1 MGEAP
6 RPTPGAH
13 PADAERRWGMTSAVP
28 ATFQPISPASWHPNP
43 GPPKP
48 EATRANEEWAGE
60 EGQAASLWGRR
71 GPAARIQAA
80 PGRARGCGAAPAGV
94 GGRAGWQVSA
104 ASAFGG
110 DGAAPGSCGR
120 PLALAPRPPPAP
132 AAAAAAG
139 RRRPGPA
146 GRTAAARAASAA
158 LGRAGRGEL
167 GAARRRARG
176 PGPPCWPLAPRRAR
190 RGPGLRPC
198 PGLRRQAGQ
207 QHAPGERAGPG
218 SPPNGGAVP
227 PPNPPARGP
236 RRAPRSRCTLRG
248 WREIPAAEGGGARG
262 WRGSGWLRPAGLCVV
277 TAEAIRDFHSPHSLL
292 LLLKLSE
299 SSGHPRFPPA
309 PTPNVEHRCYLPGS
323 WRHNYPLSDCRRSWA
338 AQRQRCALFWVGT
351 FGVVRLASRNHPTA
365 VVRSRLVFP

>member
-1 MGEAP
+1 MTQSRPEGLGRRCELGGRAGRGGEAP
-6 RPTPGAH
+6 RPTPGPQ
-13 PADAERRWGMTSAVP
+13 PADAERRWGMTSAVR

-132 AAAAAAG
+132 AAAAAG

-158 LGRAGRGEL
+158 LGRAGRSEL

-176 PGPPCWPLAPRRAR
+176 PRPPRWPLAPRRAR
-190 RGPGLRPC
+190 RGPGLRPS
-198 PGLRRQAGQ
+198 PGLRRQADQ

-218 SPPNGGAVP
+218 SPPPHTQWGRPFPVCGLRRPPRSPLHAKRLARDPGCGGRRGAGA
-227 PPNPPARGP
+227 ARVGVAAA
-236 RRAPRSRCTLRG
+236 RRAVCRHSRGNPRL
-248 WREIPAAEGGGARG
+248 
-262 WRGSGWLRPAGLCVV
+262 
-277 TAEAIRDFHSPHSLL
+277 SLVA
-292 LLLKLSE
+292 
-299 SSGHPRFPPA
+299 F
-309 PTPNVEHRCYLPGS
+309 
-323 WRHNYPLSDCRRSWA
+323 
-338 AQRQRCALFWVGT
+338 F
-351 FGVVRLASRNHPTA
+351 ASA
-365 VVRSRLVFP
+365 S

>member
-1 MGEAP
+1 
-6 RPTPGAH
+6 
-13 PADAERRWGMTSAVP
+13 MTSAVP

-132 AAAAAAG
+132 AAAAAG
-139 RRRPGPA
+139 RHRPGPA

-158 LGRAGRGEL
+158 LGRAGRSEL

-176 PGPPCWPLAPRRAR
+176 PRPPRWPLAPRRAR
-190 RGPGLRPC
+190 RGPGLRPS
-198 PGLRRQAGQ
+198 PGLRRQADQ

-218 SPPNGGAVP
+218 SPPHTQWGRPSRSAVP
-227 PPNPPARGP
+227 GGLPAP
-236 RRAPRSRCTLRG
+236 RCTLRD
-248 WREIPAAEGGGARG
+248 WRETPAAEGDGARG
-262 WRGSGWLRPAGLCVV
+262 RRGSGWLRPAGLCVV
-277 TAEAIRDFHSPHSLL
+277 TAEAIRDFH
-292 LLLKLSE
+292 
-299 SSGHPRFPPA
+299 
-309 PTPNVEHRCYLPGS
+309 
-323 WRHNYPLSDCRRSWA
+323 
-338 AQRQRCALFWVGT
+338 
-351 FGVVRLASRNHPTA
+351 
-365 VVRSRLVFP
+365 